1 MNSNKYLIYRAFFLI
16 FCLSWFS
23 MTTMA
28 DEENVTTLK
37 NGLVAVML
45 VMLPLFRL

>member
-23 MTTMA
+23 MTIKV
-28 DEENVTTLK
+28 DEENVTTSYIKTLS
-37 NGLVAVML
+37 
-45 VMLPLFRL
+45 FES